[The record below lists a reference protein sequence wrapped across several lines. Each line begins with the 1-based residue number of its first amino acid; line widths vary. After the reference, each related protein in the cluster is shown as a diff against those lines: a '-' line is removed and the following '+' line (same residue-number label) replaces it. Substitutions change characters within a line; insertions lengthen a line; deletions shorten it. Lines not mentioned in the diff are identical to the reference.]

1 MNHTLPILVYL
12 FIALIVTQIPYL
24 RVYFSLGN
32 TLLYE
37 VIRVMLEGGVK
48 KKINLHNEGSGR
60 IINIEN
66 SRFKHILITYL
77 AYTGASLA
85 AIGLFYLVSNQNYY
99 FIIYLFIALMVVAV
113 LLWIRHFWGII
124 WVLSFVVLL
133 ALPMYLGQTIAIMHI
148 SIFLSSFLLIQS
160 IMNGIQVCRQS
171 LLERKKTAGSSMLA
185 RLKFIPAMMLG
196 VVLLGQSL
204 YTGYFIA
211 IHILSLH

>member
-99 FIIYLFIALMVVAV
+99 FIIYLFIALMVVSV
-113 LLWIRHFWGII
+113 LLWIRQFWGII

-148 SIFLSSFLLIQS
+148 SIFLSSFLYNPL
-160 IMNGIQVCRQS
+160 
-171 LLERKKTAGSSMLA
+171 
-185 RLKFIPAMMLG
+185 
-196 VVLLGQSL
+196 
-204 YTGYFIA
+204 
-211 IHILSLH
+211 